1 MEAFASILHLLIGFL
16 LLGALIDIGGEVVY
30 IVRATLVV
38 IFTYLASFTFSDVLS
53 LIFIVDLQVFAV
65 RSATLPPMFIEDIPA
80 VAIYEGPPRFPD
92 PSDSTKDLI
101 GFLSIMSLISTVIG
115 SQQVGSETRVIASAS
130 GPVAVVQYLDIVVS
144 LVARQGSLVPTH
156 AHCMATFMP
165 PLYRAPS
172 LYLARGVS
180 LGLTPKQYLGLVSN
194 SNVSR
199 ALGEGRLKL
208 AAPRLKVTAK
218 PVPGSRILAFDVSA
232 LFRGQALPVLP
243 KEDLE
248 FWWNGRT
255 AEAEQPICG
264 PIDMDDLNIA
274 CVSARTVPVSGLFP
288 SISDAHVGLRPPREL
303 PPRPFIPAPA
313 APAAISDVLFAV
325 VPHARVCTVAQVHSR
340 PEPPRCVAPRQP
352 PIQLTRSAV
361 PTGAQN
367 GFRWSMGSGVSVME
381 ALGVGSVKLGVVCSV
396 PQ

>member
-30 IVRATLVV
+30 ILRATLIV
-38 IFTYLASFTFSDVLS
+38 IFTYLASFTFADVLS
-53 LIFIVDLQVFAV
+53 LISIVDLQVFAV
-65 RSATLPPMFIEDIPA
+65 RSATLPPMVIEDIPA
-80 VAIYEGPPRFPD
+80 VAVYEGPPRFPD
-92 PSDSTKDLI
+92 PSDSTKDLLD
-101 GFLSIMSLISTVIG
+101 FLSIMSLVSTVIG
-115 SQQVGSETRVIASAS
+115 SQQDSSETKVIAPAS

-144 LVARQGSLVPTH
+144 LVSRQGSLVPTH

-165 PLYRAPS
+165 PLYRVPS
-172 LYLARGVS
+172 LYLTRGLS
-180 LGLTPKQYLGLVSN
+180 LGLTQKQYLDLVSN

-199 ALGEGRLKL
+199 ALGEGHLKL
-208 AAPRLKVTAK
+208 APPCLTAK

-255 AEAEQPICG
+255 TEAEQPICG

-303 PPRPFIPAPA
+303 PPHPFIPAPA
-313 APAAISDVLFAV
+313 APAAVSDVLFAV

-367 GFRWSMGSGVSVME
+367 GFRWSMDSGVSVME